1 MQMKC
6 QKEDCFE
13 VLTMVPEKIELKSE
27 LGFGLLFDSYKCPKC
42 NSLYIKCPEC
52 DGEGFA
58 ETVHGHYDCPNCN
71 GSGLIMIRI
80 K

>member
-13 VLTMVPEKIELKSE
+13 ELTMVPEKIELKSE
-27 LGFGLLFDSYKCPKC
+27 LGFGLLVDSYKCPKC

-58 ETVHGHYDCPNCN
+58 ETVHGHYDCVNCN
-71 GSGLIMIRI
+71 GSGLIRI